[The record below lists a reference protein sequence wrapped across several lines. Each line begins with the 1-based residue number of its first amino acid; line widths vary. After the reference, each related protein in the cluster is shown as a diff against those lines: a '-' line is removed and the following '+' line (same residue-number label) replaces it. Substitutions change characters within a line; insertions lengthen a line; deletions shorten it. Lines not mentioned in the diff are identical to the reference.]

1 MTATETPLPCEPGYE
16 DALIGMLDGEWP
28 VVLTAEGAGAVLPE
42 HFYSGEWKRETW
54 RVARALLARGNA
66 VNHLSLD
73 RELRA
78 RELLGEGKLIE
89 SISDITECVNHVPP
103 NETPASCARVL
114 LGVARRRADI
124 ASAGR
129 LMSAAVY
136 ETGEDAYASVRA
148 RELAALTA
156 EATGTGAKAATAL
169 HFLSDDECEQMEPAR
184 GIVGSIL
191 FEDSIA
197 FLYAREGRWKTFLA
211 LDWCLSCASAR
222 HWLGR
227 PVVAGAVVY
236 IAAEGARGI
245 GKRIRAWKKHHGVS
259 ESIPIKVL
267 PKPVQLLDA
276 GEVRALIADIRAQ
289 VGTPILVV
297 IDTLA
302 RSMAGGNEN
311 DTQDINAVTDA
322 AYLIRAAFSCCVL
335 TLHHSGKDEGRGMR
349 GSSALRS
356 NADTVIRIVG
366 NDSEPAIKPGEVI
379 TVKSEKT
386 KEDDPFTDI
395 TLTAQLV
402 TWATEA
408 SQIIS
413 SLVMV
418 PGDPAL
424 ASREAPLTEAQQKTL
439 DALYHVA
446 AGMRSKA
453 WRMATGLPERTFYDA
468 RDLLVRRDYV
478 AKDTVTTIYTVTHD
492 GREHV
497 SVKVREDCGRTA
509 DAENRIAKATADT
522 ADDADSGNPEFMG
535 TQGTADTAEPL
546 GSSQFRSNGHKAL
559 TRADLELRPGE
570 DTFAHAR
577 RMGAL
582 GIPAA
587 DALRI
592 WNAPATIPSFV
603 EKWNREHREGR

>member
-1 MTATETPLPCEPGYE
+1 VTTTEMPLPCEPGYE
-16 DALIGMLDGEWP
+16 DALIGMLDGTWP
-28 VVLTAEGAGAVLPE
+28 DVLTAEGAGGVLPE

-54 RVARALLARGNA
+54 RVARALTARGEA
-66 VNHLSLD
+66 VNHVSLES
-73 RELRA
+73 ELRA

-89 SISDITECVNHVPP
+89 SISDITECANHVPP
-103 NETPASCARVL
+103 NETPVNCARKL
-114 LGVARRRADI
+114 LQVAQRRADF

-156 EATGTGAKAATAL
+156 EATSARAKVKAL
-169 HFLSDDECEQMEPAR
+169 RFMSDDECEQMEPAR
-184 GIVGSIL
+184 GIVGNIL
-191 FEDSIA
+191 SEDSIA

-211 LDWCLSCASAR
+211 LDWCLSCATNR

-227 PVVAGAVVY
+227 PVVAGTVVY

-245 GKRIRAWKKHHGVS
+245 GKRIRAWKKHHGVTDS
-259 ESIPIKVL
+259 VPIYVL

-276 GEVRALIADIRAQ
+276 GEVRALIAEIRAQ

-335 TLHHSGKDEGRGMR
+335 TLHHSGKDEARGMR
-349 GSSALRS
+349 GSSALRN

-366 NDSEPAIKPGEVI
+366 NDAEPTIKPGEPI
-379 TVKSEKT
+379 TLRSEKS
-386 KEDDPFTDI
+386 KEEDVFADI
-395 TLTAQLV
+395 TLTTQLV
-402 TWATEA
+402 TWATDA
-408 SQIIS
+408 GHFMS

-439 DALYHVA
+439 DALYRAA
-446 AGMRSKA
+446 AGMRTNA
-453 WRMATGLPERTFYDA
+453 WRMATGVPERTFYDA

-478 AKDTVTTIYTVTHD
+478 AKDTVTTIYTVTDD

-497 SVKVREDCGRTA
+497 SAKMREDCDRTA
-509 DAENRIAKATADT
+509 DADIRTAKETADT
-522 ADDADSGNPEFMG
+522 ADDAEGENPGFKPA
-535 TQGTADTAEPL
+535 QPTADTAEPL
-546 GSSQFRSNGHKAL
+546 GSSQFRSNGHQPDWL
-559 TRADLELRPGE
+559 PCYLELLKQGMPERE
-570 DTFAHAR
+570 
-577 RMGAL
+577 
-582 GIPAA
+582 
-587 DALRI
+587 
-592 WNAPATIPSFV
+592 ATYQAMH
-603 EKWNREHREGR
+603 ELEGR

>member
-1 MTATETPLPCEPGYE
+1 VTTTETPLPCEPEYE
-16 DALIGMLDGEWP
+16 TALIGMLDGTWP
-28 VVLTAEGAGAVLPE
+28 DVLATEGAGSVSPE

-54 RVARALLARGNA
+54 RVAQALTARGEA

-78 RELLGEGKLIE
+78 RDLLGDGRLIG
-89 SISDITECVNHVPP
+89 SISDITACVNHVPP

-114 LGVARRRADI
+114 LQVARRRADI

-148 RELAALTA
+148 RELAELTA
-156 EATGTGAKAATAL
+156 EAASASHKASAL
-169 HFLSDDECEQMEPAR
+169 HFMSDDECEQMAPAR
-184 GIVGSIL
+184 GIVGNIL
-191 FEDSIA
+191 FEESIA
-197 FLYAREGRWKTFLA
+197 FLYAREGCWKTFLA

-227 PVVAGAVVY
+227 PVVAGTVVY

-259 ESIPIKVL
+259 ASLPIKVL

-276 GEVRALIADIRAQ
+276 SEMRALIAEIRAQ

-322 AYLIRAAFSCCVL
+322 AYMIRAAFSCCVL

-379 TVKSEKT
+379 TLRSETT
-386 KEDDPFTDI
+386 KEDDPFADI
-395 TLTAQLV
+395 TLTTRVV
-402 TWATEA
+402 TWATDA
-408 SQIIS
+408 GHFIS

-439 DALYHVA
+439 NALYRAA

-453 WRMATGLPERTFYDA
+453 WRRG
-468 RDLLVRRDYV
+468 
-478 AKDTVTTIYTVTHD
+478 
-492 GREHV
+492 
-497 SVKVREDCGRTA
+497 S
-509 DAENRIAKATADT
+509 
-522 ADDADSGNPEFMG
+522 
-535 TQGTADTAEPL
+535 GTA
-546 GSSQFRSNGHKAL
+546 
-559 TRADLELRPGE
+559 RAHILRCP
-570 DTFAHAR
+570 
-577 RMGAL
+577 
-582 GIPAA
+582 
-587 DALRI
+587 
-592 WNAPATIPSFV
+592 
-603 EKWNREHREGR
+603 